1 MKTIC
6 YQPAAPCIR
15 MVAVVIVSMLAGIC
29 SRSAFAYTDEN
40 EALLSRLDS
49 ILENPEVWD
58 GMKRHRIAEI
68 QRRKDKAVTLEEDYW
83 LNKQLYNEYSVYDA
97 DSAMTYAVR
106 NLDIARRWGDEDK
119 KMEWNINRSFL
130 LSVTGLLREAQDIVD
145 SIDMNS
151 LPEDLKTKYFNQGA
165 YLYSHF
171 GQYQGDNRLTKTD
184 YYVRSH
190 AYQDSAFRHAPES
203 DPLYLWH
210 KSWAHEN
217 IEGEV
222 RDQIKAELIAAVDS
236 SAMDTREDA
245 MKAYAL
251 SRIYKREGDREN
263 RLKYLIKAAICDI
276 RISNKDIASLEE
288 IGKMMLED
296 DNIDRAYTYIDFCQK
311 RAQEYHNR
319 IRALSLAAAEKA
331 IREKY
336 SARDASQRRKL
347 HTALWVLFAVT
358 LILVFAVVMIIQKNK
373 RLVDSR
379 RELESLNRQ
388 LSDNV
393 EELTSLREAQ
403 EQANHRLKEMNGE
416 LTEVNDRLA
425 ESNLIKE
432 EYVGQMFSICSEY
445 INKIDSFRKDVARK
459 LKSGQSDA
467 LLKSVTSTS
476 MVQSELKEFYRLF
489 DSIFLN
495 IFPNFVNDFNELL
508 RPEERITL
516 AEGDLLNTPLRIYA
530 LVRLGINDSV
540 KIAALLHCSSQTVY
554 NNRLRI
560 RNKAVVPKEDFA
572 DTVRTIGRFKI

>member
-1 MKTIC
+1 
-6 YQPAAPCIR
+6 

-236 SAMDTREDA
+236 
-245 MKAYAL
+245 
-251 SRIYKREGDREN
+251 
-263 RLKYLIKAAICDI
+263 
-276 RISNKDIASLEE
+276 
-288 IGKMMLED
+288 
-296 DNIDRAYTYIDFCQK
+296 
-311 RAQEYHNR
+311 
-319 IRALSLAAAEKA
+319 
-331 IREKY
+331 
-336 SARDASQRRKL
+336 
-347 HTALWVLFAVT
+347 
-358 LILVFAVVMIIQKNK
+358 
-373 RLVDSR
+373 
-379 RELESLNRQ
+379 
-388 LSDNV
+388 
-393 EELTSLREAQ
+393 
-403 EQANHRLKEMNGE
+403 
-416 LTEVNDRLA
+416 
-425 ESNLIKE
+425 
-432 EYVGQMFSICSEY
+432 
-445 INKIDSFRKDVARK
+445 
-459 LKSGQSDA
+459 
-467 LLKSVTSTS
+467 
-476 MVQSELKEFYRLF
+476 
-489 DSIFLN
+489 
-495 IFPNFVNDFNELL
+495 
-508 RPEERITL
+508 
-516 AEGDLLNTPLRIYA
+516 
-530 LVRLGINDSV
+530 
-540 KIAALLHCSSQTVY
+540 
-554 NNRLRI
+554 
-560 RNKAVVPKEDFA
+560 
-572 DTVRTIGRFKI
+572 

>member
-1 MKTIC
+1 MKTIFSTS
-6 YQPAAPCIR
+6 AASCIR
-15 MVAVVIVSMLAGIC
+15 VVAVVGVILLAGIC
-29 SRSAFAYTDEN
+29 SRSAFAYTAEN

-106 NLDIARRWGDEDK
+106 NLNIANRWGDEDK

-190 AYQDSAFRHAPES
+190 AYQDSAFRHAPVS

-236 SAMDTREDA
+236 SAMETREDA

-319 IRALSLAAAEKA
+319 IRSLSLAAAEKT

-336 SARDASQRRKL
+336 SARDASQRKKL
-347 HTALWVLFAVT
+347 HIALWVLFALT

-379 RELESLNRQ
+379 KELESLNRQ

-393 EELTSLREAQ
+393 AELTSLREAQ
-403 EQANHRLKEMNGE
+403 EQANSRLKEMNVE

-445 INKIDSFRKDVARK
+445 INKIDSFRKEVARK

-516 AEGDLLNTPLRIYA
+516 ADGDLLNTPLRIYA

-560 RNKAVVPKEDFA
+560 RNKAIVPKEDFA